1 MLMFKKKEGG
11 MFSSNTRRRVGLMVL
26 LAFMLSSGFLGAG
39 FHLFDLA
46 TCTARGGKVV
56 GRNNPGDT

>member
-1 MLMFKKKEGG
+1 MMFEEKERGMYRSPTIRRLGLVVLFAFVLSGG
-11 MFSSNTRRRVGLMVL
+11 VF
-26 LAFMLSSGFLGAG
+26 GAG
-39 FHLFDLA
+39 FNLFDLA

>member
-1 MLMFKKKEGG
+1 MLMFEKKECG
-11 MFSSNTRRRVGLMVL
+11 MYRSNTRRRVGFVVL
-26 LAFMLSSGFLGAG
+26 FAFMLSSGVLGAG
-39 FHLFDLA
+39 FNLFDLA